1 MNYGFSLWLAG
12 YNRYLIKKYGTD
24 PQTGPDDSSLSKL
37 NVIGVSVA
45 LACILV
51 PINWAIGSWSWT
63 IGQDQDIRY
72 AVSSLV
78 AFFGLLLVVTI
89 DRSVIFAMDINK
101 DNSKVRGYII
111 LRMLMVLGVGI
122 FTSEQIIPYIMRADL
137 ELQAADKREK
147 YMKGATVKNK
157 DRANILGQEALYN
170 GAKVSEVS
178 AQTAFN
184 EASTQLARKQSALN
198 VCRRNS
204 ENDKRDC
211 ANRLA
216 AVISARKLVT
226 TSSDALKEASQFRKD
241 QEAELGKANTRFV
254 EMNEE
259 SNTQSAKT
267 EATRTISI
275 KELSELMKNSVEV
288 QIKVFII
295 LFILMMIET
304 MPLLTKM
311 MVGTTN
317 IGSAIRVD
325 GELRAAQ
332 IEKIGVKSRYD
343 AHMYD
348 FINSIYIDAI
358 QADEMRRRTLDEVR
372 EEVPPY
378 IKSHLIIRMYEDM
391 VFRLKGTMRAEFAD
405 RGNYDSGGD
414 LLEQMF
420 SRLMK
425 KLTGYWRKI

>member
-1 MNYGFSLWLAG
+1 MNYSLSLWLAG
-12 YNRYLIKKYGTD
+12 YNRYLIKRYGTD

-51 PINWAIGSWSWT
+51 PFNWGIGSWSWT
-63 IGQDQDIRY
+63 VGQDQNVRI

-78 AFFGLLLVVTI
+78 ALFGLLLVITI

-101 DNSKVRGYII
+101 DNGKIRGYII

-122 FTSEQIIPYIMRADL
+122 FTSEQVIPYIMRADL
-137 ELQAADKREK
+137 QLQAADKHEK
-147 YMKGATVKNK
+147 DIKGATAKNK
-157 DRANILGQEALYN
+157 DRANIPGQEALYTD
-170 GAKVSEVS
+170 AKASEVS

-184 EASTQLARKQSALN
+184 KASTQLARNQSALN

-211 ANRLA
+211 ATRLS
-216 AVISARKLVT
+216 AVVSARKLVK
-226 TSSDALKEASQFRKD
+226 TSSDALNEATQFRND
-241 QEAELGKANTRFV
+241 QQTELGNANTRFV
-254 EMNEE
+254 EMNKE
-259 SNTQSAKT
+259 SNEQSANI
-267 EATRTISI
+267 EAARTISI
-275 KELSELMKNSVEV
+275 KELGELMQNSVEV
-288 QIKVFII
+288 RLKVFVI

-304 MPLLTKM
+304 MPILTKM
-311 MVGTTN
+311 MVGSTN
-317 IGSAIRVD
+317 IGGAIRVD

-332 IEKIGVKSRYD
+332 IERIGVKSRYD
-343 AHMYD
+343 AHMYS

-391 VFRLKGTMRAEFAD
+391 VSRLKGTMRAEFAD
-405 RGNYDSGGD
+405 RGTYDKGGE
-414 LLEQMF
+414 LLEKLF
-420 SRLMK
+420 FRLMG
-425 KLTGYWRKI
+425 KLRGYWGKI